1 MLTYASIVEL
11 HLSGPFRKQI
21 VRVIGVHITG
31 VHRFSLLPMIFRS
44 DYRGSRSDKWIQLV
58 GVQLILIEFRANQGS
73 SDKQSCNITDKVT
86 L

>member
-1 MLTYASIVEL
+1 
-11 HLSGPFRKQI
+11 
-21 VRVIGVHITG
+21 
-31 VHRFSLLPMIFRS
+31 MIFRS